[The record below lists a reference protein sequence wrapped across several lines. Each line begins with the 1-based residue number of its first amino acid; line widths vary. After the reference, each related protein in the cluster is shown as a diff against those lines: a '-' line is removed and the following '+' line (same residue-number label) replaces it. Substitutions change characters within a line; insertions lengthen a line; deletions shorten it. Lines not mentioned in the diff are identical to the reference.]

1 MWTAGVFTHHA
12 LEGVLCLG
20 RLVQEIA
27 VLQLLTHV
35 LQGVEGLVQLHG
47 HGHLGQVLAD
57 VVPQD
62 VPQVDVAGVRGLRR
76 QADAA
81 AVAERAGR
89 KVAVG
94 H

>member
-1 MWTAGVFTHHA
+1 MAHHT
-12 LEGVLCLG
+12 LEGVLGVG
-20 RLVQEIA
+20 RLVQQLC
-27 VLQLLTHV
+27 VLQLLTHA
-35 LQGVEGLVQLHG
+35 LQCVEGLVELHG

-62 VPQVDVAGVRGLRR
+62 VPQVDVAGVGARR
-76 QADAA
+76 WQAGAA
-81 AVAERAGR
+81 AVAEGAAG